1 MIKDLAWL
9 DPADW
14 ATVGTPSYRYD
25 PSADDDVLKI
35 EEG

>member
-9 DPADW
+9 DPAAW
-14 ATVGTPSYRYD
+14 ATVGTPAYRCD